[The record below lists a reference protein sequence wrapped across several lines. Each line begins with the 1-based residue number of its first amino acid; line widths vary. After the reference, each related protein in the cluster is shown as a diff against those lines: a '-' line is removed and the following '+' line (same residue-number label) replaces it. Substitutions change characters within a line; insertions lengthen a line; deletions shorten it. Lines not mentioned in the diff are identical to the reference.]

1 LTGRAAIEHDHAFR
15 GPINNKSGSFPMLNL
30 RGLLSVVVGHD
41 KAGRLFRDGSRRR
54 EAAFGHVTEHV
65 KQPFAFV
72 GQRTFGS
79 IISDVEG
86 YQGVPAMQTRRGK
99 EKRTDWRFTMEHIGY
114 PPADTPPGLRALFTE
129 ERRRMSATRRNAQQ
143 AQAKPRVPLTIVL
156 ATL

>member
-1 LTGRAAIEHDHAFR
+1 
-15 GPINNKSGSFPMLNL
+15 MLNL

-129 ERRRMSATRRNAQQ
+129 ERRRTSAMRRNEL
-143 AQAKPRVPLTIVL
+143 PPGRNRGR
-156 ATL
+156 